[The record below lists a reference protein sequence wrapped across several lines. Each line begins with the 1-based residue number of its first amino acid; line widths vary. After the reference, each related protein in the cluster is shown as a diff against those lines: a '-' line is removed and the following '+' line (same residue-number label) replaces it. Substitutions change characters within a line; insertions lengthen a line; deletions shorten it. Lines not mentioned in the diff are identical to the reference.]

1 MMMERIKKELAER
14 IKAARFESI
23 VITMKVNGDRI
34 RITPCSY
41 LSEIKSFDDVDFY
54 IMESCK
60 VNLCGGETL
69 DYVAKTLARYNELLD
84 EDAKA
89 LESLKAHIRKYG
101 ENSDWEFVSDYHKD
115 IFGHRPHVAN
125 SQVIAWANS
134 DSTGSARYF
143 R

>member
-1 MMMERIKKELAER
+1 MMMERIKKELAKR
-14 IKAARFESI
+14 IEAAKFGEI
-23 VITMKVNGDRI
+23 TITMKVNGDRI

-41 LSEIKSFDDVDFY
+41 LPKIKSFNDVEYYLMD
-54 IMESCK
+54 SCK
-60 VNLCGGETL
+60 LNLCGGETL
-69 DYVAKTLARYNELLD
+69 DYVAKTLTRYDELLD

-101 ENSDWEFVSDYHKD
+101 EGSDWDFVSDYHKD
-115 IFGHRPHVAN
+115 IFGHRPHVPH